1 MTHPLSVNLSRNA
14 LQCGDGELIVAIQ
27 ATAPQRHANTVTRMP
42 FNIAIALDV
51 SSSMKGVKLHHA
63 KVAAQRIVSRLE
75 PQDHCAV
82 VTFASDSTV
91 LMPSTAMTESARE
104 LLIAELE
111 KTIADGNTA
120 LYAGWRDAVTCVEQ
134 ADHDGLAIQRVF
146 LLTDGEA
153 NVGVNNPG
161 LVARAVT
168 AAQQRGI
175 STSTFG
181 LGDDYNERLLGIM
194 ASAGEGNTYFIE
206 DADDIDAFFGQ
217 ELDHLSTTT
226 LRNAELTVNV
236 PADAQCTVVGDRN
249 HTRNA
254 NTLTIPMGA
263 MMSGESR
270 QVLLHLVATESL
282 ALGTYHIDAAL
293 SAIDANAHQF
303 DATVSVPLLVS
314 AQADVI
320 AEELERSA
328 ALLDKAAVVAQ
339 ALAYHKKGDYAG
351 AVALITARIHSHPMY
366 ARFGVYEEE
375 LSRFKQ
381 RIDGASMK
389 RMRMHSN
396 DMVNSSPATLD
407 KYRMMLELL
416 HKKNGRPED
425 IALIEEQIRTLEAKF
440 AAE

>member
-1 MTHPLSVNLSRNA
+1 
-14 LQCGDGELIVAIQ
+14 
-27 ATAPQRHANTVTRMP
+27 MP

-134 ADHDGLAIQRVF
+134 AYHGAQAIQRVF

-153 NVGVNNPG
+153 NIGLSNPDAVG
-161 LVARAVT
+161 RAV
-168 AAQQRGI
+168 ANAQQQGI

-181 LGDDYNERLLGIM
+181 LGDGYNERLLGVM

-206 DADDIDAFFGQ
+206 DADDIDVFFGQ
-217 ELDHLSTTT
+217 ELDHLATTT
-226 LRNAELTVNV
+226 LRNVQLTVTV
-236 PADAQCTVVGDRN
+236 PTAVQCTVVGDRN
-249 HTRNA
+249 HTRNV
-254 NTLTIPMGA
+254 NTLTIPLGA

-282 ALGTYHIDAAL
+282 ALGTYHIDGAL
-293 SAIDANAHQF
+293 SAIDANAQQF
-303 DATVSVPLLVS
+303 DATVSVPLLVRT
-314 AQADVI
+314 QADII

-339 ALAYHKKGDYAG
+339 ALAYHQIGDYAG
-351 AVALITARIHSHPMY
+351 AVALITARIHSHPIY

-375 LSRFKQ
+375 LERFKQ
-381 RIDGASMK
+381 RIDGVSMK

-396 DMVNSSPATLD
+396 DMVNSSPATLH
-407 KYRMMLELL
+407 KYRMMRELL
-416 HKKNGRPED
+416 YKKNGRPED
-425 IALIEEQIRTLEAKF
+425 SALMEEQSRALEAKF

>member
-14 LQCGDGELIVAIQ
+14 LQRGDGELIVAIQ

-111 KTIADGNTA
+111 KTFADGNTA
-120 LYAGWRDAVTCVEQ
+120 LYAGWRDAVACVEQ

-217 ELDHLSTTT
+217 ELDHLSTPT

-270 QVLLHLVATESL
+270 QVLLRLVATESL

-293 SAIDANAHQF
+293 SAIDANALQF

-314 AQADVI
+314 TQADVI

-339 ALAYHKKGDYAG
+339 ALAYHKKGDYAE
-351 AVALITARIHSHPMY
+351 AVALITARMHSHPMY

-375 LSRFKQ
+375 LERFKQ